1 MENNFLGINEISFEK
16 AKFIILP
23 VPYEVS
29 TSFIKGTS
37 LAPSSIISVSEQ
49 LEFYDEQL
57 KIEPY
62 ISGIKTL
69 PLLSPALQSFEL
81 MKKKI
86 KKEVQKIIE
95 KDKFLIVIGG
105 EHTISVGVVEAYK
118 EKIPD
123 LKILILDAHADL
135 REKYQD
141 TKYSHACVT
150 RRIVEM
156 GFEVY
161 VIGVR
166 SISKEEVEFIE
177 REKKVKIFCAYQMEE
192 NWPEKIQKKIP
203 EGKYY
208 LSIDA
213 DFFDPSVISEVG
225 NPEPGGFGWKDTIL
239 FLEKFISRKDIEIIG
254 FDFVELSPEKTPS
267 VSSFISAKLIYRI
280 IGLIEKYQK

>member
-1 MENNFLGINEISFEK
+1 
-16 AKFIILP
+16 
-23 VPYEVS
+23 EV
-29 TSFIKGTS
+29 
-37 LAPSSIISVSEQ
+37 
-49 LEFYDEQL
+49 
-57 KIEPY
+57 
-62 ISGIKTL
+62 
-69 PLLSPALQSFEL
+69 

-105 EHTISVGVVEAYK
+105 EHTISVGVVGAYR

-135 REKYQD
+135 REKYQGS
-141 TKYSHACVT
+141 KYSHACVT

-161 VIGVR
+161 VMGVR
-166 SISKEEVEFIE
+166 SISKEEVEFVE
-177 REKKVKIFCAYQMEE
+177 KEKKVKIFYAHQMKE
-192 NWPEKIQKKIP
+192 NWSEKMQKKIP

-213 DFFDPSVISEVG
+213 DFFDPSVIREVG

-239 FLEKFISRKDIEIIG
+239 FLEKFISRKDIEITG
-254 FDFVELSPEKTPS
+254 FDFVELSPEKITS
-267 VSSFISAKLIYRI
+267 ISSFISAKLIYKI
-280 IGLIEKYQK
+280 IGLVEKYQKWKK